1 EPRILGIRIKPIPL
15 HDGRHALLIRIPKSW
30 NPPHAVL
37 HNRSRLVFAR
47 NSAGVHEA
55 SVDEMRSMF
64 TAGATLLEQARAFQA
79 QRMAIVHEGNGPFS
93 NFGGE
98 GGRLVMHLIPFS
110 AFGSDVMLEPARLL
124 GAYLPPLWST
134 GFNHG
139 YNVDGYY
146 THCERNG
153 LGGYVQVFRNGIVE
167 SAAGDV
173 RDRQQDRDPIIYATS
188 VEDQIATKAHDY
200 LAALQNAGVAPPVLI
215 MVAGGRMAGTTVI
228 GNP

>member
-1 EPRILGIRIKPIPL
+1 
-15 HDGRHALLIRIPKSW
+15 
-30 NPPHAVL
+30 
-37 HNRSRLVFAR
+37 
-47 NSAGVHEA
+47 
-55 SVDEMRSMF
+55 
-64 TAGATLLEQARAFQA
+64 
-79 QRMAIVHEGNGPFS
+79 
-93 NFGGE
+93 
-98 GGRLVMHLIPFS
+98 HLIPFS

-228 GNP
+228 GNPVAALPPGSQALPANIRFPTVTLDDFVDLEGCRRALRPVFDAIWNAAGYPRSQSFDAEGKWAPKHS